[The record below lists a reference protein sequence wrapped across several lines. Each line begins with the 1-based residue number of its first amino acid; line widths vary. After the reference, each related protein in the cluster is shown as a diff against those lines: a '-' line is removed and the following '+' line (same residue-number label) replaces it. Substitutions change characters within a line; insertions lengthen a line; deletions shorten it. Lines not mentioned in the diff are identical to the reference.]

1 MQKFI
6 KELDG
11 CASNKEEVDLLSRK
25 EEKTKKGP
33 ISKLL
38 QNLSFRKF
46 SNKSDSSKLSIST
59 QYTYPKNENRFEQEN
74 ISEVS
79 DFELDQLSDSFH
91 SSVNDSNI
99 SDDQIA
105 NFSDELEIE
114 VDENEMHND
123 SNEKEIDFS
132 QFKPRSIKPLINLKF
147 MK

>member
-6 KELDG
+6 KELG
-11 CASNKEEVDLLSRK
+11 GNSNKEEVDFLSRK

-74 ISEVS
+74 LSEVS

-91 SSVNDSNI
+91 SSINDSNI
-99 SDDQIA
+99 SEEQIA
-105 NFSDELEIE
+105 NFSDEFEIE
-114 VDENEMHND
+114 VEESEIHNN

-132 QFKPRSIKPLINLKF
+132 KFKPRAIKPLINLKF